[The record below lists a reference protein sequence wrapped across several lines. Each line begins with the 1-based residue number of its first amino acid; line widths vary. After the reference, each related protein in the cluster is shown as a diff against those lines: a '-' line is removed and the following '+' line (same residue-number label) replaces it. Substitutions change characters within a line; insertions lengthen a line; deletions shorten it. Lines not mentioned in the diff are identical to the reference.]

1 MNTELLPECSRT
13 CLASGE
19 SCLEDG
25 CRYWIDHNEE
35 QNCSLVSVY
44 LNGNMTL
51 KEISERLDISLVRV
65 SQIEK
70 KAVKKLFKRIKM

>member
-1 MNTELLPECSRT
+1 MKTELMPECSRE
-13 CLASGE
+13 CLSSGE
-19 SCLEDG
+19 SCMEDG
-25 CRYWIDHNEE
+25 CRYWINYDEE
-35 QNCSLVSVY
+35 QNCSLVSIY

-51 KEISERLDISLVRV
+51 KQISEILDISLVRV